1 MIPTGNGTRIR
12 RPTNRHSLGRSC
24 TPARCL
30 GVLHN
35 DVSSRSFSMR
45 KLICGVCALLLCVG
59 VIIADEI
66 KGKVKSID
74 ESKVTVTVGD
84 KDQSYDITADTK
96 IVRGDKDVKDRKKA
110 IDGVSK

>member
-1 MIPTGNGTRIR
+1 
-12 RPTNRHSLGRSC
+12 
-24 TPARCL
+24 
-30 GVLHN
+30 
-35 DVSSRSFSMR
+35 MR

-59 VIIADEI
+59 VMIADEI

-110 IDGVSK
+110 IDGVSKAVENGKSPEVTLTVEKKDGKDVLTQIKLGGGKKKDKN